1 MHESFSGFV
10 TDPPDLPIFPT
21 SRASGS
27 PRACGWGLR
36 TRRACHGARR
46 GRRLPPRACRQRHR
60 APPAELDIGGEYDAP
75 PLAALGDHL
84 AEQPCAVHIEGDVAE
99 PVQDE
104 EPCPGDIREQPA
116 GRPLALG
123 LPQLEHQL
131 RGLEEPHGIAC
142 RGRRD
147 AERRG
152 HSGLA
157 VMQSFT

>member
-1 MHESFSGFV
+1 MAG
-10 TDPPDLPIFPT
+10 
-21 SRASGS
+21 ASELDEPAMVHDAVDDRGS
-27 PRACGWGLR
+27 QLVVGE
-36 TRRACHGARR
+36 
-46 GRRLPPRACRQRHR
+46 HR

-152 HSGLA
+152 HVGLA
-157 VMQSFT
+157 LM